1 VTTLPKGYVCPM
13 CVGIEEAA
21 PGSCARCG
29 MALEK
34 TPALATGG
42 AEYVC
47 PMHPQ
52 IVSPVPG
59 ACPICGMALE
69 LRFPVSA
76 AEPTGELAEMTRR
89 FWIALGF
96 AAPVLLIGMG
106 EMLPWLGAWR
116 AGSVT
121 RWIELLLAT
130 PVVVWAGAPLFSRA
144 WASIVHG
151 RPNMFTLI
159 GVGTGAAYVES
170 LAATLAPGAF
180 PTAFRDHA
188 DGVPVYFEAAAVI
201 TTLVLLGQ
209 VLELRARAKTG
220 EAIRGLLAFAPRTA
234 RRLRAD
240 GTDVALDVAQVRPGD
255 RLRVRPGDK
264 IPVDGIV
271 EEGASAVDE
280 SMLTGEPLPVEKHS
294 GDTVSG
300 GTLNGSGSFVMRA
313 ERVGADTVLAQI
325 VRLVAEAQRSR
336 APIQRLVD
344 TVSAVFVPAVLSVAG
359 LTAIAWG
366 MVGPEP
372 RLAYALVNA
381 VAVLIIACPCALG
394 LATPMSVMVATGR
407 GARAGVLVRSAEAL
421 EGLSR
426 VDTLVVDKTGTLT
439 EGRPRLSDVRT
450 APGFGRDEALALAAS
465 LERGSEHPLAAA
477 VVSAAEEGGL
487 ALRPVEAFEALAGK
501 GVRGRIDGRTIM
513 LGNAR
518 LADGDLGPLAADA
531 EMLRRGGHTVALLG
545 VDGQTQALLA
555 LSDPIK
561 AGTPEAVRRLH
572 ALGVEIV
579 MATGD
584 DRITADAVA
593 RDLGIDRVFANLS
606 PPEKAELVD
615 GLKLEGRKVAMAGDG
630 INDAPALG
638 AADVGMAMATG
649 SDLAI
654 ESAGIT
660 LLHGDLRGVG
670 RAIVLGR
677 AARRN
682 IRENLFFAFVYNALS
697 VPVAAGILYPL
708 TGWLL
713 SPMLASLAMSASSVS
728 VIANALRLRSIEL

>member
-1 VTTLPKGYVCPM
+1 
-13 CVGIEEAA
+13 
-21 PGSCARCG
+21 
-29 MALEK
+29 MALET
-34 TPALATGG
+34 TPVLARGG
-42 AEYVC
+42 ADYVC

-69 LRFPVSA
+69 LRVPMSA
-76 AEPTGELAEMTRR
+76 EEPRGELEDMSRR

-106 EMLPWLGAWR
+106 EMLPWFGAWR
-116 AGSVT
+116 AGSAT

-130 PVVVWAGAPLFSRA
+130 PVVAWAGAPLFSRA

-159 GVGTGAAYVES
+159 GLGTGAAYVES
-170 LAATLAPGAF
+170 LTATLTPSAF
-180 PTAFRDHA
+180 PAAFRDHA
-188 DGVPVYFEAAAVI
+188 GGVPVYFEAAAVI

-220 EAIRGLLAFAPRTA
+220 EAIRGLLALAPRTA
-234 RRLRAD
+234 QRLRTD
-240 GTDVALDVAQVRPGD
+240 GTDVAVDVAEVRPGD

-280 SMLTGEPLPVEKHS
+280 SMLTGEPLPVEKQP
-294 GDTVSG
+294 GARVSG
-300 GTLNGSGSFVMRA
+300 GTLNGNGSFVMRA

-336 APIQRLVD
+336 APVQRLVD
-344 TVSAVFVPAVLSVAG
+344 AVSAVFVPAVLGVAAI
-359 LTAIAWG
+359 TAIVWG
-366 MVGPEP
+366 MAGPEP

-407 GARAGVLVRSAEAL
+407 GARGGVLVRSAEAL

-426 VDTLVVDKTGTLT
+426 IDTLVVDKTGTLT
-439 EGRPRLSDVRT
+439 EGKPRVTEIRT
-450 APGFGRDEALALAAS
+450 VPGFGRDEALALAAS

-477 VVSAAEEGGL
+477 VLLAAEEGRL
-487 ALRPVEAFEALAGK
+487 ALRPVEAFEALAGR
-501 GVRGRIDGRTIM
+501 GVRGRIDGRTIV
-513 LGNAR
+513 LGNAS
-518 LADGDLGPLAADA
+518 LAGGDLGPLADEA
-531 EMLRRGGHTVALLG
+531 EMLRRNGQTVALLG
-545 VDGQTQALLA
+545 VEGQTRALLA
-555 LSDPIK
+555 LRDPIK
-561 AGTPEAVRRLH
+561 AGVPEAIRRLH
-572 ALGVEIV
+572 SLGVELV

-593 RDLGIDRVFANLS
+593 SDLGIDRVFAELS
-606 PPEKAELVD
+606 PPQKAELVE

-638 AADVGMAMATG
+638 AADVGIAMATG

-654 ESAGIT
+654 ESSEIT

-677 AARRN
+677 ATRRN

-697 VPVAAGILYPL
+697 VPIAAGILYPL

-713 SPMLASLAMSASSVS
+713 SPMLASLAMSVSSVS
-728 VIANALRLRSIEL
+728 VIANALRLRSVEL

>member
-1 VTTLPKGYVCPM
+1 
-13 CVGIEEAA
+13 
-21 PGSCARCG
+21 

-34 TPALATGG
+34 TPVLETGG

-69 LRFPVSA
+69 LRFPVCA
-76 AEPTGELAEMTRR
+76 PEPTGELADMTRR

-106 EMLPWLGAWR
+106 EMLPWLGSWHAD
-116 AGSVT
+116 SVT

-170 LAATLAPGAF
+170 LAVTLAPGAF
-180 PTAFRDHA
+180 PAAFRDHA
-188 DGVPVYFEAAAVI
+188 GGVPVYFEAAAVI

-209 VLELRARAKTG
+209 MLELRARSKTG
-220 EAIRGLLAFAPRTA
+220 EAIRGLLALAPRTA
-234 RRLRAD
+234 RRLCAD
-240 GTDVALDVAQVRPGD
+240 STDVAVEVGEVRPGD

-280 SMLTGEPLPVEKHS
+280 SMLTGEPLPVEKHP

-344 TVSAVFVPAVLSVAG
+344 TVSAVFVPAVLGVAG

-366 MVGPEP
+366 MAGPEP

-426 VDTLVVDKTGTLT
+426 VHTLVVDKTGTLT

-450 APGFGRDEALALAAS
+450 APGFGRDVALTLAAS

-487 ALRPVEAFEALAGK
+487 ALRPVEGFEALAGR
-501 GVRGRIDGRTIM
+501 GVRGRIDGRTVV

-531 EMLRRGGHTVALLG
+531 EMLRRDGHTVALLG
-545 VDGQTQALLA
+545 VEGQTQALLA

-561 AGTPEAVRRLH
+561 AGTPEAIRRLH
-572 ALGVEIV
+572 ALGVEIF

-593 RDLGIDRVFANLS
+593 RDLGIDRVYADLS

-615 GLKLEGRKVAMAGDG
+615 GLKLDGRKVAMAGDG

-638 AADVGMAMATG
+638 AADVGIAMATG

-660 LLHGDLRGVG
+660 LLQGDLRGVG

-677 AARRN
+677 ATRRN

-697 VPVAAGILYPL
+697 VPVAAGVLYPL

-728 VIANALRLRSIEL
+728 VIANALRLRSVEL